1 MGLTNII
8 KPRFKVSVFFYKI
21 KLFIYKKIKR
31 FMRIENNGKTL
42 IADEGKVLRC
52 KCHHVIMGTEVYLK
66 EKMKDG
72 VLVEDTVDNYEE
84 IDEPERPE
92 IINEETVEE

>member
-1 MGLTNII
+1 
-8 KPRFKVSVFFYKI
+8 
-21 KLFIYKKIKR
+21 
-31 FMRIENNGKTL
+31 MRIENNGKTL

-92 IINEETVEE
+92 IMNEETVEE

>member
-1 MGLTNII
+1 
-8 KPRFKVSVFFYKI
+8 
-21 KLFIYKKIKR
+21 
-31 FMRIENNGKTL
+31 MRIENNGKTL
-42 IADEGKVLRC
+42 IADEGKVIRC

-92 IINEETVEE
+92 IISE

>member
-1 MGLTNII
+1 
-8 KPRFKVSVFFYKI
+8 
-21 KLFIYKKIKR
+21 
-31 FMRIENNGKTL
+31 MRIENNGKTL

-52 KCHHVIMGTEVYLK
+52 KCHHVIMGTEVYLR

-72 VLVEDTVDNYEE
+72 VLVEDSVDNYEE

>member
-1 MGLTNII
+1 
-8 KPRFKVSVFFYKI
+8 
-21 KLFIYKKIKR
+21 
-31 FMRIENNGKTL
+31 MRIENNGKTL

-52 KCHHVIMGTEVYLK
+52 KCHHVIMGTEVYLQ

-84 IDEPERPE
+84 INEPEK
-92 IINEETVEE
+92 NEEIKWFDMGL

>member
-1 MGLTNII
+1 
-8 KPRFKVSVFFYKI
+8 
-21 KLFIYKKIKR
+21 
-31 FMRIENNGKTL
+31 MRIENNGKTL

-92 IINEETVEE
+92 IMNEEVVEE

>member
-1 MGLTNII
+1 
-8 KPRFKVSVFFYKI
+8 
-21 KLFIYKKIKR
+21 
-31 FMRIENNGKTL
+31 MRIENNGKTL

-92 IINEETVEE
+92 ITNEETVEE

>member
-1 MGLTNII
+1 
-8 KPRFKVSVFFYKI
+8 
-21 KLFIYKKIKR
+21 
-31 FMRIENNGKTL
+31 
-42 IADEGKVLRC
+42 
-52 KCHHVIMGTEVYLK
+52 MGTEVYLK

-92 IINEETVEE
+92 IINEEAVEE

>member
-1 MGLTNII
+1 
-8 KPRFKVSVFFYKI
+8 
-21 KLFIYKKIKR
+21 
-31 FMRIENNGKTL
+31 MRIENNGKTL

-52 KCHHVIMGTEVYLK
+52 KCHHVIMGTEVYLR

-92 IINEETVEE
+92 IMNEETVEE

>member
-1 MGLTNII
+1 
-8 KPRFKVSVFFYKI
+8 
-21 KLFIYKKIKR
+21 
-31 FMRIENNGKTL
+31 MRIENNGKTL
-42 IADEGKVLRC
+42 IADGGKVLRC

-92 IINEETVEE
+92 IMNEETVEE

>member
-1 MGLTNII
+1 
-8 KPRFKVSVFFYKI
+8 
-21 KLFIYKKIKR
+21 
-31 FMRIENNGKTL
+31 MRIENNGKTL
-42 IADEGKVLRC
+42 VADEGKVLRC

-92 IINEETVEE
+92 IMNEETVEE

>member
-1 MGLTNII
+1 
-8 KPRFKVSVFFYKI
+8 
-21 KLFIYKKIKR
+21 
-31 FMRIENNGKTL
+31 MRIENNGKTL

-52 KCHHVIMGTEVYLK
+52 RCHHVIMGTEVYLR

-92 IINEETVEE
+92 IMNEETVEE

>member
-1 MGLTNII
+1 
-8 KPRFKVSVFFYKI
+8 
-21 KLFIYKKIKR
+21 
-31 FMRIENNGKTL
+31 MRIENNGKTL
-42 IADEGKVLRC
+42 IADEGKVIRC

-84 IDEPERPE
+84 IDEPERLE

>member
-1 MGLTNII
+1 
-8 KPRFKVSVFFYKI
+8 
-21 KLFIYKKIKR
+21 
-31 FMRIENNGKTL
+31 MRIENNGKTL

-84 IDEPERPE
+84 IDEPEIPK
-92 IINEETVEE
+92 IMNEETVEEQGI

>member
-1 MGLTNII
+1 
-8 KPRFKVSVFFYKI
+8 
-21 KLFIYKKIKR
+21 
-31 FMRIENNGKTL
+31 MRIENNGKTL
-42 IADEGKVLRC
+42 IADEGEVLRC

-92 IINEETVEE
+92 IMNEETVEE

>member
-1 MGLTNII
+1 
-8 KPRFKVSVFFYKI
+8 
-21 KLFIYKKIKR
+21 
-31 FMRIENNGKTL
+31 MRIENNGKTL

-92 IINEETVEE
+92 IINEETLEE